1 MSLHITHIE
10 LTEFRSWHRLR
21 LDVEN
26 PLVILVGENATGK
39 TNTIEAVEL
48 LTALTSFRHATTE
61 QLVSH
66 GEESAHLAIDVKEGT
81 RELQIELHLAD
92 NRRRYMLNGKAKRP
106 KDLKGLVPAV
116 CFTPDDLM
124 VVKGANA
131 QRRHLIDALGS
142 QLSAHYHQ
150 VLMDYEKVIHHKN
163 RLLKDEAPD
172 DYLEA
177 VNELVI
183 TCGAQLGFFRANLI
197 ERLSPYVKSH
207 YAEISSD
214 REVLDLAY
222 EPSWGNAQM
231 TRDEA
236 RDSLAEALADYAER
250 ERAAHKSLVGPHA
263 DHITF
268 LLAGKDA
275 SLFASQGQ
283 QRSIVLAEK
292 LAEATLVE
300 IILEKKPILL
310 LDDVMSEL
318 DHRRRDALMSFL
330 EDGAQAFITTVNLDY
345 FTPEI
350 LAASQIVELSRI
362 QNGCMQA

>member
-10 LTEFRSWHRLR
+10 LTDFRSWHHLR
-21 LDVEN
+21 LDVESS
-26 PLVILVGENATGK
+26 LVILMGENATGK

-48 LTALTSFRHATTE
+48 LTALTSFRHATAE
-61 QLVSH
+61 QLISH
-66 GEESAHLAIDVKEGT
+66 GKDAAHLAIDVEDGT
-81 RELQIELHLAD
+81 RDLRIELHLAE
-92 NRRRYMLNGKAKRP
+92 NRRRYLLNGKAKRP
-106 KDLKGLVPAV
+106 KDLKGIIPAV

-124 VVKGANA
+124 VVKGANS

-150 VLMDYEKVIHHKN
+150 VLMDYEKVLRHKN
-163 RLLKDEAPD
+163 RLLKDEVPA
-172 DYLEA
+172 DYLDA
-177 VNELVI
+177 VNELMI
-183 TCGAQLGFFRANLI
+183 TCGAQLGFFRVNLI
-197 ERLSPYVKSH
+197 ERLSPHVKSH

-214 REVLDLAY
+214 RETLDLVY
-222 EPSWGNAQM
+222 EPSWGSAQM

-236 RDSLAEALADYAER
+236 RDCLSEALAEHAER
-250 ERAAHKSLVGPHA
+250 ERLAHKALVGPHA

-300 IILEKKPILL
+300 MILEKKPLLL

-318 DHRRRDALMSFL
+318 DHERREALMNFL
-330 EDGAQAFITTVNLDY
+330 KDGAQAYITTVNLDY
-345 FTPEI
+345 FTPEVLEAAQI
-350 LAASQIVELSRI
+350 VKLSASQ
-362 QNGCMQA
+362 NGRGET